1 MVAVS
6 LAVAVIPEGL
16 PIAITIIMSIG
27 VTRMA
32 KENAIVKNLSAIET
46 LGSASIICSDKTGT
60 LTQNKMTLVHVFD
73 IKNNASSIS
82 FISNNKTYIY
92 CFENN
97 KCIKVLT
104 NN

>member
-1 MVAVS
+1 MEM
-6 LAVAVIPEGL
+6 LD
-16 PIAITIIMSIG
+16 
-27 VTRMA
+27 
-32 KENAIVKNLSAIET
+32 NNNVKYEFN
-46 LGSASIICSDKTGT
+46 
-60 LTQNKMTLVHVFD
+60 FD